1 MNNLSPSNFILILN
15 FLSNINL
22 NFAKNST
29 TVRDSIIGYLSR
41 PKFSLSFRH
50 FRFTRYDMTQSR
62 EVLAMMD
69 AHTTTFGRKRG
80 CTVTPCGAF
89 LFGAAF
95 LISLVATGLLVYHLA
110 PCLEEELVKPCGD
123 FSNSVFG
130 GRDLSN
136 KDTHNKKKLD
146 VRLPRSV
153 VPDSYELKLIPFIQ
167 VGNFTFHG
175 EVRIVFF
182 FLSFLVSNG
191 ILECELSIN
200 MSRLTYTYV
209 LPIGRRLIVRL
220 N

>member
-1 MNNLSPSNFILILN
+1 MNNLSPSNFILILD
-15 FLSNINL
+15 FFSNINL

-29 TVRDSIIGYLSR
+29 TIYDSIIGCLSR
-41 PKFSLSFRH
+41 PKFSLSFRR
-50 FRFTRYDMTQSR
+50 FRFTRDMTQSR

-80 CTVTPCGAF
+80 CTVSPCGAF
-89 LFGAAF
+89 LFGAAVF
-95 LISLVATGLLVYHLA
+95 ISLVVTGLLVYHLA
-110 PCLEEELVKPCGD
+110 PCLEEKLVKPCGD
-123 FSNSVFG
+123 FCNSEFE
-130 GRDLSN
+130 GRGLFN
-136 KDTHNKKKLD
+136 KDTYNKKKLD

-175 EVRIVFF
+175 EVRIVLF
-182 FLSFLVSNG
+182 FLSFLVFNC
-191 ILECELSIN
+191 ILERELSIN
-200 MSRLTYTYV
+200 TSRLTYTYV